1 MLNSFYDDLD
11 DSMLDPEFA
20 YEFGRQ
26 ERELEIVQL
35 VQRIERHS
43 THSELCYKE
52 HRFVE
57 RLIAAIKG
65 DNK

>member
-1 MLNSFYDDLD
+1 MSAFYDDLD
-11 DSMLDPEFA
+11 DNMLDPEFS

-26 ERELEIVQL
+26 ERELEIIKL
-35 VQRIERHS
+35 AKEIERHS

-57 RLIAAIKG
+57 RLLDAIKG
-65 DNK
+65 KNK